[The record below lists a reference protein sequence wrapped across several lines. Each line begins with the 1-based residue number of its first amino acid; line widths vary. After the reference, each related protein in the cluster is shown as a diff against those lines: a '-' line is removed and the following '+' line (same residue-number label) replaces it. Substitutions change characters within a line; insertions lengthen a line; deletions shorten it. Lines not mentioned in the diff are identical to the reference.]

1 MTNESR
7 YEKYEKEEKSREQE
21 EKSEEKTQEKRQP
34 EKSWDEK
41 WQRDPIGT
49 LTWALILI
57 WAGVALLLENL
68 DLLGRLGFLGRMD
81 AWSLIFAGAGVIV
94 LAMVVVRLL
103 RPEYRR
109 PLAGNM
115 ILGFFLIGIGLGEAL
130 GWEITWAVIIIA
142 LGVTLLLRG
151 FLRPR

>member
-1 MTNESR
+1 MTNENP
-7 YEKYEKEEKSREQE
+7 YEKYEKEEKAREQE
-21 EKSEEKTQEKRQP
+21 EKSEEKTHEKQAP

-57 WAGVALLLENL
+57 WAGVALLLDNL
-68 DLLGRLGFLGRMD
+68 GLLSGLGFLDRMD
-81 AWSLIFAGAGVIV
+81 AWSMILAGAGVII

-103 RPEYRR
+103 QPEYRR
-109 PLAGNM
+109 PLTGNLV
-115 ILGFFLIGIGLGEAL
+115 LGFFLIGVGLGEAL
-130 GWEITWAVIIIA
+130 GWEITWAVLIIA

-151 FLRPR
+151 FLRAR